1 MKTIDFSY
9 FIERYNAGEM
19 NEAEKAWFR
28 KELEEKEKL
37 RDEVAL
43 RQKTDM
49 VIKDH
54 NIILLRNKLT
64 AIDKKRAEAGP
75 GKNNNRKHFPLTRA
89 AVIAGII
96 LAGSLAFLST
106 RNLDN
111 EEIFD
116 RFNKPYDVTANLR
129 SAGALANKDYFSV
142 AIDYYNIRD
151 YRNAA
156 LYFSKVPG
164 SHSKYMESTMLYG
177 VSKFEE
183 QNYAEAKKS
192 FAKVIDNNKNY
203 FVEDAHWFLALCYV
217 KTGENEKAASELTF
231 IKRSES
237 IHSSNARKILRR
249 MK

>member
-54 NIILLRNKLT
+54 NIIMLRNKLT

-75 GKNNNRKHFPLTRA
+75 GKNNRKHFPLTRA

-116 RFNKPYDVTANLR
+116 RFNKPYDITANLR

-151 YRNAA
+151 YHNAA
-156 LYFSKVPG
+156 LNFSKVPG
-164 SHSKYMESTMLYG
+164 SHPKYMESAMLYG

-203 FVEDAHWFLALCYV
+203 FVEDAHWYLALCYL

>member
-37 RDEVAL
+37 RDEIAL
-43 RQKTDM
+43 RQKADM
-49 VIKDH
+49 VLKNHD
-54 NIILLRNKLT
+54 IILLRNKLI
-64 AIDKKRAEAGP
+64 AIDKKRAEAVP
-75 GKNNNRKHFPLTRA
+75 GKNNRKHLPLTRA

-106 RNLDN
+106 RNLDT

-116 RFNKPYDVTANLR
+116 RFYKSYDVTANLR
-129 SAGALANKDYFSV
+129 TAEAIANSNYSI

-156 LYFSKVPG
+156 LYFSKVLSGDP
-164 SHSKYMESTMLYG
+164 KYMESTMLYG

-183 QNYAEAKKS
+183 KNYPEAKHS
-192 FAKVIDNNKNY
+192 FTKVIDNNDNL
-203 FVEDAHWFLALCYV
+203 FVEDAHWYLALCYM
-217 KTGENEKAASELTF
+217 KTGDKEKATNELTF
-231 IKRSES
+231 IRRSES
-237 IHSSNARKILRR
+237 IYSNDARKVLRR

>member
-54 NIILLRNKLT
+54 NIIMLRNKLT

-75 GKNNNRKHFPLTRA
+75 GKNNRKHFPLTRA

-116 RFNKPYDVTANLR
+116 RFNKPYDITANLR

-151 YRNAA
+151 YHNAA
-156 LYFSKVPG
+156 LNFSKVPG
-164 SHSKYMESTMLYG
+164 SHPKYMESAMLYG

-203 FVEDAHWFLALCYV
+203 FVEDAHWYLALCYL
-217 KTGENEKAASELTF
+217 KTGENEKAASELNF
-231 IKRSES
+231 IKKSES